1 MEFCKFLI
9 LVLFNLQFLIL
20 PSFANRNFSW
30 SHRGDITFMG
40 KTIMFHTDENPI
52 LSLGFG
58 TFDAF
63 EHSGNF
69 DITDEVTDLEDF
81 EPKGR
86 VDYEKDY
93 AIITFESMMTDSD
106 KKVGLL
112 FEENGEISISWD
124 HTNLQV
130 IQFHFV

>member
-1 MEFCKFLI
+1 
-9 LVLFNLQFLIL
+9 
-20 PSFANRNFSW
+20 
-30 SHRGDITFMG
+30 MG

-69 DITDEVTDLEDF
+69 DITDEVTDLEYF

-130 IQFHFV
+130 NFTLSEK

>member
-1 MEFCKFLI
+1 MY
-9 LVLFNLQFLIL
+9 
-20 PSFANRNFSW
+20 
-30 SHRGDITFMG
+30 
-40 KTIMFHTDENPI
+40 
-52 LSLGFG
+52 
-58 TFDAF
+58 
-63 EHSGNF
+63 
-69 DITDEVTDLEDF
+69 
-81 EPKGR
+81 KGR

-130 IQFHFV
+130 IQFHFAQKNRVFFIQILLSEP

>member
-1 MEFCKFLI
+1 MKQVFFYQIISEC
-9 LVLFNLQFLIL
+9 NSQFWFTVI
-20 PSFANRNFSW
+20 
-30 SHRGDITFMG
+30 
-40 KTIMFHTDENPI
+40 
-52 LSLGFG
+52 
-58 TFDAF
+58 
-63 EHSGNF
+63 
-69 DITDEVTDLEDF
+69 
-81 EPKGR
+81 KGR

-130 IQFHFV
+130 IQFHFA